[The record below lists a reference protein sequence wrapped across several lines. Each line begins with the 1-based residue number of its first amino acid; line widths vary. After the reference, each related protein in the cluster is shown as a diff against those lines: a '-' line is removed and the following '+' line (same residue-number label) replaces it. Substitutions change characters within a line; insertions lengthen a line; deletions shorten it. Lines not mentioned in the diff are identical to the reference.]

1 MARRI
6 DIELTS
12 ARPDGTWTWRA
23 AGALQPRG
31 VLDGGLLYQG
41 AKTGD
46 VVRADA
52 EFEIDGITI
61 TAVLPPKQKRAEPE
75 KLELLGPA
83 RPQPPGVTTTLV
95 RANRGPA
102 GRRDRDGERTGPRP
116 PRREAAPERR
126 AERSEPRPRRASRTE
141 SPAEASE
148 GNAATGG
155 QSRRIPPR
163 TAPREKPPA
172 RDSSRERAQPAR
184 AAPTSDRGRRLSPN
198 NAHRAAVLDSLPPE
212 ERPIAEQVLR
222 GGIPA
227 VRTALHLERE
237 KADAEGRPPPNAEAL
252 LAIAEGLLPR
262 LKAAEWRDR
271 AEAAVKGGEEI
282 TLRDL
287 RSVVAGA
294 DMARDEESRQLAT
307 SLREAL
313 ERRIDAQRQEW
324 LDSVGASLDE
334 GRIVRSLRLS
344 ARPPDPGIRFPA
356 DLATR
361 LAQAAGNAMGPETP
375 ADRWA
380 ALLDAVLVSPVRRS
394 VRPVGLPAEPG
405 EELLHT
411 ARQASGRIP
420 ALAPMLGVKIPPP
433 PGPPRSSGPG
443 SPHRLRKP
451 SSANPPSS
459 GPASGG
465 GSPADQPPADQP
477 PADQPPADHT
487 EAAAGP
493 VSEGSEPTKP

>member
-1 MARRI
+1 
-6 DIELTS
+6 
-12 ARPDGTWTWRA
+12 
-23 AGALQPRG
+23 
-31 VLDGGLLYQG
+31 
-41 AKTGD
+41 
-46 VVRADA
+46 
-52 EFEIDGITI
+52 
-61 TAVLPPKQKRAEPE
+61 
-75 KLELLGPA
+75 
-83 RPQPPGVTTTLV
+83 
-95 RANRGPA
+95 
-102 GRRDRDGERTGPRP
+102 
-116 PRREAAPERR
+116 
-126 AERSEPRPRRASRTE
+126 
-141 SPAEASE
+141 
-148 GNAATGG
+148 
-155 QSRRIPPR
+155 
-163 TAPREKPPA
+163 
-172 RDSSRERAQPAR
+172 
-184 AAPTSDRGRRLSPN
+184 
-198 NAHRAAVLDSLPPE
+198 
-212 ERPIAEQVLR
+212 
-222 GGIPA
+222 
-227 VRTALHLERE
+227 
-237 KADAEGRPPPNAEAL
+237 L

-465 GSPADQPPADQP
+465 GSPADQPPAD
-477 PADQPPADHT
+477 HT